1 MLDKQGQQKYDDEG
15 NAMFELAENVVS
27 FYEAVARVNEGL
39 PVIDKNYNR
48 DEGWE
53 FLFTMK
59 QNEYFVFPNEK
70 TGFNPK
76 EIDLMDPANYQI
88 ISPNLFRVQKFSNKD
103 YTFRHHLETNVETNK
118 NMQDIAWK
126 RITSFAI
133 MDKIIKVRINHIGQI
148 VKVGEY

>member
-1 MLDKQGQQKYDDEG
+1 
-15 NAMFELAENVVS
+15 
-27 FYEAVARVNEGL
+27 
-39 PVIDKNYNR
+39 
-48 DEGWE
+48 
-53 FLFTMK
+53 
-59 QNEYFVFPNEK
+59 
-70 TGFNPK
+70 
-76 EIDLMDPANYQI
+76 MDPANYQI